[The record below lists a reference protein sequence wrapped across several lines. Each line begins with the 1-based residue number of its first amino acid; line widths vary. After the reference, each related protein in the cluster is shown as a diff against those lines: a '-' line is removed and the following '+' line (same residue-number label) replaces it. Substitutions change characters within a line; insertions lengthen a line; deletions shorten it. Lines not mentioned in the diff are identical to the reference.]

1 VDLGIEGKAALVT
14 AASRGLGFASAAA
27 LAAEGCHVTICA
39 RDAGGVDEA
48 VARLGGDALGIVAD
62 VTEPGAPARLVRETV
77 DRFGRLDIVV
87 ANAGGPP
94 KARAIDVEEGP
105 MLDALQA
112 NLLTSI
118 RLVQEAL
125 PDLRA
130 AGGGRVVC
138 ITSSAVKQPI
148 PDLAYSNTA
157 RTGLWGWAKTAA
169 IELAP
174 ESITLNLVCPGLHAT
189 ERALE
194 LGSEGPFGDPADLGR
209 VVAFLCSAHA
219 GFISGA
225 ALQVDGARTVGL
237 L

>member
-27 LAAEGCHVTICA
+27 LVAEGCRVAICA
-39 RDAGGVDEA
+39 RDAAGVDDA
-48 VARLGGDALGIVAD
+48 VARLGGGGYGMVAD
-62 VTEPGAPARLVRETV
+62 VTEPAAPARLVRETV
-77 DRFGRLDIVV
+77 ERFGRLDIVV

-94 KARAIDVEEGP
+94 KARAIDVEEAA
-105 MLDALQA
+105 MLEALGA

-125 PDLRA
+125 PHLRE

-157 RTGLWGWAKTAA
+157 RTALWGWAKTAA

-174 ESITLNLVCPGLHAT
+174 EGITVNLVCPGLHAT

-209 VVAFLCSAHA
+209 IVAFLCSAHV
-219 GFISGA
+219 GFVSGT
-225 ALQVDGARTVGL
+225 ALQVDGARTLGL

>member
-1 VDLGIEGKAALVT
+1 MDLDIEGKVALVT
-14 AASRGLGFASAAA
+14 AASRGLGFASASA
-27 LAAEGCHVTICA
+27 LLAEGCRVAICG
-39 RDAGGVDEA
+39 RDPERLASAQAELGEDAFGV
-48 VARLGGDALGIVAD
+48 VAD
-62 VTEPGAPARLVRETV
+62 VSTPDTPARLVKDTV

-94 KARAIDVEEGP
+94 KSRAVDVQDGP

-118 RLVQEAL
+118 RLVQSAL
-125 PDLRA
+125 PHLRA
-130 AGGGRVVC
+130 TGAGRIVC

-174 ESITLNLVCPGLHAT
+174 EGITLNLVCPGLHAT
-189 ERALE
+189 DRALA

-209 VVAFLCSAHA
+209 VVAFLCSASA
-219 GFISGA
+219 SFISGV
-225 ALQVDGARTVGL
+225 ALQVDGAHTVGL

>member
-1 VDLGIEGKAALVT
+1 MDLDIEGKVALVT
-14 AASRGLGFASAAA
+14 AASRGLGFASASALVTEGCRVAICGRDPERLGSA
-27 LAAEGCHVTICA
+27 LAELGE
-39 RDAGGVDEA
+39 DAHGV
-48 VARLGGDALGIVAD
+48 VAD
-62 VTEPGAPARLVRETV
+62 VTAPDAPDRLVAETV

-94 KARAIDVEEGP
+94 KSRAVDVQDGA

-112 NLLTSI
+112 NLLASI
-118 RLVQEAL
+118 RLVQAGL
-125 PDLRA
+125 PHLRA
-130 AGGGRVVC
+130 AGSGRIVC

-174 ESITLNLVCPGLHAT
+174 EGITLNLVCPGLHAT
-189 ERALE
+189 DRALA

-209 VVAFLCSAHA
+209 VVAFLCSASA
-219 GFISGA
+219 GFISGV
-225 ALQVDGARTVGL
+225 ALQVDGAHTVGL

>member
-1 VDLGIEGKAALVT
+1 
-14 AASRGLGFASAAA
+14 
-27 LAAEGCHVTICA
+27 
-39 RDAGGVDEA
+39 
-48 VARLGGDALGIVAD
+48 
-62 VTEPGAPARLVRETV
+62 
-77 DRFGRLDIVV
+77 
-87 ANAGGPP
+87 
-94 KARAIDVEEGP
+94 
-105 MLDALQA
+105 
-112 NLLTSI
+112 
-118 RLVQEAL
+118 
-125 PDLRA
+125 
-130 AGGGRVVC
+130 VVC

-174 ESITLNLVCPGLHAT
+174 EAITLNLVCPGLHAT